1 MPPIPLLVQGSSVI
15 CEASSRLIRKLVPGD
30 ALVPWRPD
38 NGLGVFNWEVLG
50 EYGNNNDEEVKP
62 LAGRLCLIIRRDYK
76 RAKVVIDVREKLAK
90 FFMNEGQVP
99 WQERIVT
106 RAEMLVGANLD
117 VLSSK
122 KIRLQLEAKY
132 GIDFTDRKKEIDG
145 LVMDLISEDKEPEK
159 PKESAQQNGA
169 ASSKS
174 TAESSSSDDDDEQDD
189 EELARKLQDE
199 EFKSR
204 SRAVKK
210 SRPAKKEVTKKAP
223 KAPGVKRGK

>member
-1 MPPIPLLVQGSSVI
+1 MNVEMAEVP
-15 CEASSRLIRKLVPGD
+15 ASELRK
-30 ALVPWRPD
+30 A
-38 NGLGVFNWEVLG
+38 
-50 EYGNNNDEEVKP
+50 
-62 LAGRLCLIIRRDYK
+62 IS
-76 RAKVVIDVREKLAK
+76 
-90 FFMNEGQVP
+90 
-99 WQERIVT
+99 
-106 RAEMLVGANLD
+106 EMLVGANLD

-223 KAPGVKRGK
+223 KAPGVKRENAYSRKCALSAELAAVVGAEEMPRSAVVKKMWSIVRERNLFDPSNKQFAICDDQLMKVFGHKRVRMFGMMKYLKNHIKDIK

>member
-1 MPPIPLLVQGSSVI
+1 MAEVP
-15 CEASSRLIRKLVPGD
+15 ASELRK
-30 ALVPWRPD
+30 A
-38 NGLGVFNWEVLG
+38 
-50 EYGNNNDEEVKP
+50 
-62 LAGRLCLIIRRDYK
+62 IS
-76 RAKVVIDVREKLAK
+76 
-90 FFMNEGQVP
+90 
-99 WQERIVT
+99 
-106 RAEMLVGANLD
+106 EMLVGANLD